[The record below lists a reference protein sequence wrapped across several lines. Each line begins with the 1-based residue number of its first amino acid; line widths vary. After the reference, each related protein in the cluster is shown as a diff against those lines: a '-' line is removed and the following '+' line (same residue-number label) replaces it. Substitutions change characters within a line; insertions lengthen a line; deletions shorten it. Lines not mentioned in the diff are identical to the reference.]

1 MHYFGS
7 GSGPIRFFIL
17 IFMKFFWTGSGQKSK
32 GFAILVFWRLKN
44 TTDTGKRQKYML
56 YFAYTR
62 MCRSDFVCILCFD
75 IINAIENQRI
85 LSSTFSTIN
94 ASYYCMSKSPNM
106 RPIHTVGGLPKANRR
121 SVPSTVITTSMTQY
135 LKFKKNRW
143 RWLYD
148 TLIIHCIAGIVA
160 EPFLYF
166 FTSKYHT
173 LYLWIAYKSN
183 PIGRIFLF

>member
-1 MHYFGS
+1 
-7 GSGPIRFFIL
+7 
-17 IFMKFFWTGSGQKSK
+17 
-32 GFAILVFWRLKN
+32 
-44 TTDTGKRQKYML
+44 ML

-143 RWLYD
+143 R
-148 TLIIHCIAGIVA
+148 
-160 EPFLYF
+160 
-166 FTSKYHT
+166 
-173 LYLWIAYKSN
+173 
-183 PIGRIFLF
+183 